1 MVIQALR
8 DLIITFFDWR
18 ALRNSHSD
26 VIETEG
32 WRIAVTAGSVRKS
45 PYYARCPSQRYRS
58 VVHRKQYFH
67 GAVCYCGSMELVCS
81 LVLYVFGIIADFRF
95 RSGLWQKCPY
105 ACHPITLA
113 SASVPSIIDYHE
125 LYDYPRYR
133 TLLQHRASTL
143 GFLFSIRGHRK
154 TVSPCFPLFYPR
166 SAQQPISPIPLYP
179 SRILLSI
186 PM

>member
-1 MVIQALR
+1 MVIQVLR

-67 GAVCYCGSMELVCS
+67 GAVCYYGSMELVCS
-81 LVLYVFGIIADFRF
+81 LALYVFGIIADFRF

-125 LYDYPRYR
+125 LYDYHIERFSNTGPAH
-133 TLLQHRASTL
+133 LASFFRFENT
-143 GFLFSIRGHRK
+143 GKQYARVFLSSILVQLSNQSVPFRISFSNF
-154 TVSPCFPLFYPR
+154 T
-166 SAQQPISPIPLYP
+166 
-179 SRILLSI
+179 
-186 PM
+186 